1 MEIGCPWLGPSS
13 LAHTLT
19 QHHPA
24 SVQPRSQPR
33 PASSSL
39 GHKPELFWLV
49 KPARP
54 TDFIKPHIV
63 SSAQASAPSGFTEAG
78 AVRVW
83 GGPAA
88 YSGLTTRGDFVIFEG
103 GPAYR
108 YQSVMVAR
116 VPVF

>member
-1 MEIGCPWLGPSS
+1 MPLVRVTQPHSASLSLTQFRPPSAPNLGQPHAASATYQSCSGWLGRSVPPLESS
-13 LAHTLT
+13 
-19 QHHPA
+19 P
-24 SVQPRSQPR
+24 
-33 PASSSL
+33 
-39 GHKPELFWLV
+39 
-49 KPARP
+49 
-54 TDFIKPHIV
+54 IV